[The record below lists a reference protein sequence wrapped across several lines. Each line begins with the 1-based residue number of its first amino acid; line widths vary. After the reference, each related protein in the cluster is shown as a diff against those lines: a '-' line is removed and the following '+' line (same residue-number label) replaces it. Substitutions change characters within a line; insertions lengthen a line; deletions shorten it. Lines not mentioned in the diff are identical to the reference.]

1 MEASSQNRHHDSNEE
16 TQMKQWMARAG
27 AGVVAVAACSAHA
40 QSNVTISGN
49 VDVGLRLDQGNRS
62 QRTVTTNSLLPSRI
76 TFGSL
81 EDLGGGLQAQALLET
96 GFRIDDGS
104 GTANPPGVA
113 TGGLS
118 FGRFAGVALGSER
131 TGYVSAGRQYTPLF
145 VLAASGAAD
154 VFGGAALGGSVLVS
168 SLTVRA
174 SNSIAYTYGYGPRNL
189 LRGAPS
195 TGLGFAAMYAPGEA
209 ANGSSAGNQ
218 WGFNASWGNGTWW
231 AGYGL
236 HEVRGNS
243 AAINPS
249 AAEAPSPR
257 LRQETIAA
265 AYSIGNLKLNTGF
278 NRGRNGLNTAAGV
291 NRNGWYV
298 GLSYAL
304 TPAQEVKAFYGR
316 VDDRRPA
323 NTDFTTWQFAY
334 LYSLSKRT
342 QLYALAGV
350 VDNSATATTVLSSPS
365 PYAITAGTTA
375 RPVALGILHRF

>member
-1 MEASSQNRHHDSNEE
+1 
-16 TQMKQWMARAG
+16 MKQWMVRAG
-27 AGVVAVAACSAHA
+27 ASMVAVAACSAHA

-49 VDVGLRLDQGNRS
+49 VDVGVRVDQGNKS
-62 QRTVTTNSLLPSRI
+62 QPTVTTNSLLPSRI
-76 TFGSL
+76 TFSSL

-104 GTANPPGVA
+104 GAANPPGVA

-145 VLAASGAAD
+145 VMAASGVAD

-174 SNSIAYTYGYGPRNL
+174 SNSIAYTYGYGPRTL
-189 LRGAPS
+189 LRGSPA
-195 TGLGFAAMYAPGEA
+195 TGFGFAAMYAPGEA

-231 AGYGL
+231 AGYGM

-249 AAEAPSPR
+249 AAESASPR
-257 LRQETIAA
+257 LKQETLAA
-265 AYSIGNLKLNTGF
+265 AYSVGNLKLNTGF
-278 NRGRNGLNTAAGV
+278 NRGRNGLNTGAGV
-291 NRNGWYV
+291 NRTGWYV
-298 GLSYAL
+298 GASYSL
-304 TPAQEVKAFYGR
+304 TPSQELKAFYGR
-316 VDDRRPA
+316 VNDRRTA
-323 NTDFTTWQFAY
+323 NADFNTWQFAY
-334 LYSLSKRT
+334 IYSLSKRT

-350 VDNSATATTVLSSPS
+350 VDNSATSSTVLSAPTA
-365 PYAITAGTTA
+365 YAITPGTTA
-375 RPVALGILHRF
+375 RSMALGILHRF